1 MQSFKVEQ
9 NIRMPD
15 GEGGWITGWID
26 VPSLALEGYLDLVT
40 GTNQTKYIHNAQIEE
55 STHVLIV
62 PTVVD
67 GITDKMRIVD
77 RENRAYSVTY
87 VDDPVN
93 IRHHLEIYLKFS
105 EVVTDG

>member
-1 MQSFKVEQ
+1 MQQVFKVQ
-9 NIRMPD
+9 KNSRMPD
-15 GEGGWITGWID
+15 GEGGFITGWQDID
-26 VPSLALEGYLDLVT
+26 ELQGYLDLVS
-40 GTNQTKYIHNAQIEE
+40 GSNQNQFIHNAQIEE

-62 PTVVD
+62 PIYKD

-77 RENRAYSVTY
+77 SKNRAYSVTY

-93 IRHHLEIYLKFS
+93 IGHHLEIYLKFS